1 MILAMKEPVGTASLL
16 PPEPSNRKKANMSE
30 RKIPTT
36 VISGF
41 LGAGKTSLIRHV
53 LATANGRRVA
63 LVINEFG
70 DLGIDE
76 AILRGCGDETCEESD
91 IVELANGCICCT
103 VADDFVPTI
112 EALLARDPAPEHI
125 VIETSGL
132 ALPKPLVAAFNWPEI
147 RNRVTVDGVVAVVD
161 GPAVH
166 DGRFASDPAALQVQ
180 RERDE
185 ALDHESPL
193 EEVFE
198 DQLACA
204 DLVVLNKVDKLSVDE
219 RAQTRARLAGE
230 LRTGVKMVEAEQAR
244 IDANILL
251 GLAAAAE
258 DDLAARPSHHDVFDG
273 EHDHDEFD
281 SFVLSLGPV
290 ADPDELEARLLSAIS
305 DHDILRIK
313 GFVNVPGKRRR
324 HVVQAVGSRIDRY
337 FDRDWDA
344 NETRQS
350 RLVIIGLS
358 PLDRASIGAELGG
371 V

>member
-1 MILAMKEPVGTASLL
+1 MTYQNM
-16 PPEPSNRKKANMSE
+16 AN

-63 LVINEFG
+63 LIINEFG

-76 AILRGCGDETCEESD
+76 SVLRGCGDESCVEGE
-91 IVELANGCICCT
+91 IIELANGCICCT

-112 EALLARDPAPEHI
+112 EALLACDPAPEHI

-132 ALPKPLVAAFNWPEI
+132 ALPKPLVAAFSWPEI
-147 RNRVTVDGVVAVVD
+147 RNRVTVDGVIAVVD
-161 GPAVH
+161 GPAVLA
-166 DGRFASDPAALQVQ
+166 GRFASDPAALQAQ
-180 RERDE
+180 READD

-204 DLVVLNKVDKLSVDE
+204 DLVVLNKVDQLEEDE
-219 RAQTRARLAGE
+219 LTRTHALLARE
-230 LRTGVKMVEAEQAR
+230 LRPGVKLVEAEQAR
-244 IDANILL
+244 IDADILL

-258 DDLAARPSHHDVFDG
+258 DDLAARPSHHDEFDG

-281 SFVLSLGPV
+281 SFILNLGAV
-290 ADPDELEARLLSAIS
+290 ADPDALETRLVAAIET
-305 DHDILRIK
+305 HDILRIK
-313 GFVNVPGKRRR
+313 GFVDVPGKRRR
-324 HVVQAVGSRIDRY
+324 HVIQAVGSRIGRY
-337 FDRDWDA
+337 FDRDWQAD
-344 NETRQS
+344 EVRES
-350 RLVIIGLS
+350 RLVVIGLS
-358 PLDRASIGAELGG
+358 PLDRTAISAALGS